1 MINNKRTGSRCRT
14 TKLVLS
20 QTRVINRATEG
31 TIAFE
36 VENLGRQLIAVRWN
50 DAPLTY
56 VFPDEIELADS
67 ETCPSLH

>member
-1 MINNKRTGSRCRT
+1 MINNERTGSRCRT
-14 TKLVLS
+14 TKLILN
-20 QTRVINRATEG
+20 QTGVINRATEG

-50 DAPLTY
+50 DAPMTY

-67 ETCPSLH
+67 LPIISLN